1 MDEDS
6 YRTRTRLISSAIDEQ
21 GGFDLSQ
28 LISVMR
34 HESRSH
40 ADLSSLYFAGADV
53 DHRYFLRT
61 DSLAIGIAVLPEGA
75 EKSAH
80 WKRHPHQN
88 EMIAVI
94 EGEILLERKENSGV
108 RGSRLQQGEMAV
120 IPTGVCHRVLAV
132 PNMRAA
138 YVFVKTNPALEPR
151 GEGCD

>member
-6 YRTRTRLISSAIDEQ
+6 YLARTRLISSAVDKR
-21 GGFDLSQ
+21 GGFDLSE

-34 HESRSH
+34 NESRSRP
-40 ADLSSLYFAGADV
+40 DLSSLYFAGADV

-75 EKSAH
+75 EKAAH

-94 EGEILLERKENSGV
+94 EGAILLERKEDTGV
-108 RGSRLQQGEMAV
+108 SASRLQQGEMIV

-132 PNMRAA
+132 PNTRAA
-138 YVFVKTNPALEPR
+138 YLFVKTNPALEPR
-151 GEGCD
+151 GESCD